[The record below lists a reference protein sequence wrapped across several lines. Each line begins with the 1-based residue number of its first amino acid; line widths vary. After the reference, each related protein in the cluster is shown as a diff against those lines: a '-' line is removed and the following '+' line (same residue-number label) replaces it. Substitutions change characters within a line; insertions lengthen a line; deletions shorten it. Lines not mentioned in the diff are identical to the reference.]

1 MEGYVKITAKEPD
14 DGHTALEC
22 VSKLENVT
30 RMDVFMLVSALA
42 EALKLSASDLTT
54 ICLMKSLGAKPST
67 YEEITA
73 DLSHLGGC

>member
-14 DGHTALEC
+14 GEHTALEV

-30 RMDVFMLVSALA
+30 RMDTFMLVYTLVDS
-42 EALKLSASDLTT
+42 LKLSASDLTT
-54 ICLMKSLGAKPST
+54 ICLMKALGAKPDT
-67 YEEITA
+67 CEEITA